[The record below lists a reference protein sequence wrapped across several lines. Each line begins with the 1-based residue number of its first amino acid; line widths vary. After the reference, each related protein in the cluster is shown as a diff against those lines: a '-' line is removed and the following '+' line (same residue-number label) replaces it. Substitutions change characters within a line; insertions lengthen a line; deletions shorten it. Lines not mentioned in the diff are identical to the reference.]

1 MQEAKRAWILNIFGK
16 TCTKEVGYGVRG
28 MVRPGIRSFFLEY
41 LDTYESF
48 QEFNEKKQI
57 PNTNLWI
64 CR

>member
-1 MQEAKRAWILNIFGK
+1 M
-16 TCTKEVGYGVRG
+16 GYVWV